1 MLRNPAV
8 RGELQQRSPRPR
20 RGLWRDGLPAGL
32 FRRTRWRWSRAQAQ
46 PSSRCSCSCSETLQR
61 ARGAL
66 LDAEREKARL
76 QNELAALAKEKAD
89 LGQRAQKAEATL
101 SRASEVLQTQQSVL
115 EKALLREREAVQRA
129 YILELRM
136 RQASGADRGQLT
148 KAGPRQR
155 SCLQLR
161 RAGIALLLGRR
172 PVLCWVGVALRPGLA
187 TIGPAEGGLSR
198 VGRGKVGWLR

>member
-8 RGELQQRSPRPR
+8 RGELQQPVATPAPRP
-20 RGLWRDGLPAGL
+20 LA
-32 FRRTRWRWSRAQAQ
+32 RRTAGRPLPQDTLALVEGAGAAFESMQLQ
-46 PSSRCSCSCSETLQR
+46 LLETLQR

-101 SRASEVLQTQQSVL
+101 SRANEVLQTQQSVL

-136 RQASGADRGQLT
+136 RQASGADR
-148 KAGPRQR
+148 A
-155 SCLQLR
+155 S
-161 RAGIALLLGRR
+161 
-172 PVLCWVGVALRPGLA
+172 
-187 TIGPAEGGLSR
+187 
-198 VGRGKVGWLR
+198 